1 MKKVLVFALFG
12 LLVMVS
18 AQAGNVGT
26 YCPDVGIEQAVMFA
40 QPVTNFQVETY
51 VVDMPVIYS
60 GIFLPENTTTV
71 INTLESDGWM
81 APKWIPSLAIMCNA
95 NSNSKVD
102 YTVQKIPIFALN
114 SNWKTRTTLN
124 YNINY
129 SYGLRC

>member
-18 AQAGNVGT
+18 ASAGNVGT

-40 QPVTNFQVETY
+40 QPVTNFQVVDLPVVNY
-51 VVDMPVIYS
+51 VIS
-60 GIFLPENTTTV
+60 LPENTNTV
-71 INTLESDGWM
+71 INTFVSDAWRNPDWG
-81 APKWIPSLAIMCNA
+81 PSLAIMCNT

-102 YTVQKIPIFALN
+102 YTVQKIPILALN
-114 SNWKTRTTLN
+114 SNWETRTTLN

-129 SYGLRC
+129 SYGLRI